1 MSKGAGPF
9 HFPLRWM
16 RGGEQLEVTM
26 AAGWRRMA
34 FVGQWQ
40 VTTPL
45 NNYYAYTPPPPTSLP
60 RVLWRII
67 TVSFFTSFL
76 PSFLSFFLS
85 SVRVSIFFRWL
96 PSCIQSRNRE
106 SLRRDRRG
114 SAPTNEGI
122 GDAELFVRMRRIK
135 RPIRTRR
142 GVCLSTVNSDLTPS

>member
-1 MSKGAGPF
+1 MTTIW
-9 HFPLRWM
+9 FPSTGISSMWPIRTDSIGLLQCNRP
-16 RGGEQLEVTM
+16 RRVAM
-26 AAGWRRMA
+26 A
-34 FVGQWQ
+34 
-40 VTTPL
+40 TPIHL
-45 NNYYAYTPPPPTSLP
+45 PPPPPTSLP

-76 PSFLSFFLS
+76 PSFLSFFLP